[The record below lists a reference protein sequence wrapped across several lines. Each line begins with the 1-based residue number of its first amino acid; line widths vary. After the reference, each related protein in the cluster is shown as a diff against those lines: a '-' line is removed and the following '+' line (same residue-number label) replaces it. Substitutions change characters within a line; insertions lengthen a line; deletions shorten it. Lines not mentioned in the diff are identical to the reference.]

1 MFINFVYNI
10 YAMAKVNEHIKVIS
24 TNKKAHFNYF
34 LSDFLEC
41 GIALS
46 GTEIKSIKLGNT
58 NINDAYVLIRNQ
70 EAFIIN
76 MHISAY
82 EKGNIFN
89 KDPLR
94 DRKLLL
100 HKREIIKL
108 DSKTNLQGYT
118 LVPTRIYL
126 KEGRCKI
133 EIALGK
139 GKKLYDK
146 REDIK
151 KRDVKIEIDR
161 AIKNNR
167 Y

>member
-1 MFINFVYNI
+1 MFIIFVYNSI
-10 YAMAKVNEHIKVIS
+10 VMAKTVDHIKVIS
-24 TNKKAHFNYF
+24 QNKKAHFNYF

-41 GIALS
+41 GISLS
-46 GTEIKSIKLGNT
+46 GTEIKSIKLGNA

-70 EAFIIN
+70 EAYIIN
-76 MHISAY
+76 MHIAAY

-100 HKREIIKL
+100 HKHEIIKL
-108 DSKTNLQGYT
+108 DSKSTIQGYT
-118 LVPTRIYL
+118 IIPTRIYL
-126 KEGRCKI
+126 KDGRCKI

-146 REDIK
+146 RENIK
-151 KRDVKIEIDR
+151 KRDIKEEIDR
-161 AIKNNR
+161 TIKNNR

>member
-1 MFINFVYNI
+1 
-10 YAMAKVNEHIKVIS
+10 MATSKEHIKVIS
-24 TNKKAHFNYF
+24 QNKKAHFNYF

-41 GIALS
+41 GIELS
-46 GTEIKSIKLGNT
+46 GTEIKSIKLGNA
-58 NINDAYVLIRNQ
+58 NINDAYVLIRNL
-70 EAFIIN
+70 EAYIIN

-108 DSKTNLQGYT
+108 DSKSNIQGYT

-126 KEGRCKI
+126 KDGRCKI

-151 KRDVKIEIDR
+151 KRDIKEEIDR

>member
-1 MFINFVYNI
+1 
-10 YAMAKVNEHIKVIS
+10 MASSKEHIKVIS
-24 TNKKAHFNYF
+24 QNKKAHFNYF

-41 GIALS
+41 GIELS
-46 GTEIKSIKLGNT
+46 GTEIKSIKLGNA
-58 NINDAYVLIRNQ
+58 NINDAYVLIRNL
-70 EAFIIN
+70 EAYIIN

-108 DSKTNLQGYT
+108 DSKSNIQGYT

-126 KEGRCKI
+126 KDGRCKI

-151 KRDVKIEIDR
+151 KRDIKEEIDR
-161 AIKNNR
+161 TIKNNR

>member
-1 MFINFVYNI
+1 
-10 YAMAKVNEHIKVIS
+10 MASNKEHIKVIS
-24 TNKKAHFNYF
+24 QNKKAHFNYF

-41 GIALS
+41 GIELS
-46 GTEIKSIKLGNT
+46 GTEIKSIKLGNA
-58 NINDAYVLIRNQ
+58 NINDAYVLIRNL
-70 EAFIIN
+70 EAYIIN

-108 DSKTNLQGYT
+108 DSKSNIQGYT

-126 KEGRCKI
+126 KDGRCKI

-151 KRDVKIEIDR
+151 KRDIKEEIDR

>member
-1 MFINFVYNI
+1 
-10 YAMAKVNEHIKVIS
+10 MATSKQHIKVIS
-24 TNKKAHFNYF
+24 QNKKAHFNYF

-41 GIALS
+41 GIELS
-46 GTEIKSIKLGNT
+46 GTEIKSIKLGNA
-58 NINDAYVLIRNQ
+58 NINDAYVLIRNL
-70 EAFIIN
+70 EAYIIN

-100 HKREIIKL
+100 HKKEIIKL
-108 DSKTNLQGYT
+108 DSKSNIQGYT

-126 KEGRCKI
+126 KDGRCKI

-151 KRDVKIEIDR
+151 KRDIKEEIDR

>member
-1 MFINFVYNI
+1 
-10 YAMAKVNEHIKVIS
+10 MATSKQHIKVIS
-24 TNKKAHFNYF
+24 QNKKAHFNYF

-41 GIALS
+41 GIELS
-46 GTEIKSIKLGNT
+46 GTEIKSIKLGNA
-58 NINDAYVLIRNQ
+58 NINDAYVLIRNL
-70 EAFIIN
+70 EAYIIN

-108 DSKTNLQGYT
+108 DSKSNIQGYT

-126 KEGRCKI
+126 KDGRCKI

-151 KRDVKIEIDR
+151 KRDIKEEIDR

>member
-1 MFINFVYNI
+1 
-10 YAMAKVNEHIKVIS
+10 MAKESEHIKVIS

-41 GIALS
+41 GIELS
-46 GTEIKSIKLGNT
+46 GTEIKSIKLGNA
-58 NINDAYVLIRNQ
+58 NVNDAYVLIRNQ
-70 EAFIIN
+70 EAYIIN
-76 MHISAY
+76 MHISHY

-108 DSKTNLQGYT
+108 DSKTNIQGYT

-126 KEGRCKI
+126 KNGKCKI

-151 KRDVKIEIDR
+151 QRDIKEEIDR